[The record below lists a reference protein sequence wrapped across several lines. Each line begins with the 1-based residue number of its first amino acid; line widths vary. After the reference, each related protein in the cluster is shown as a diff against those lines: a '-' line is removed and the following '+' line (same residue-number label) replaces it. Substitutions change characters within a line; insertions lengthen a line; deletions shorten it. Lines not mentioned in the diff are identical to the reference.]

1 MLCPSFTIPGQG
13 LFHFFFFF
21 CIKPFGKMDSFLPA
35 FLSLKDSHEN
45 QSVLKKAH
53 ESPKAM
59 DNAYNAAVHLLL
71 GSCFQ

>member
-1 MLCPSFTIPGQG
+1 
-13 LFHFFFFF
+13 
-21 CIKPFGKMDSFLPA
+21 MDSFLPA

-45 QSVLKKAH
+45 QSVLKKPH